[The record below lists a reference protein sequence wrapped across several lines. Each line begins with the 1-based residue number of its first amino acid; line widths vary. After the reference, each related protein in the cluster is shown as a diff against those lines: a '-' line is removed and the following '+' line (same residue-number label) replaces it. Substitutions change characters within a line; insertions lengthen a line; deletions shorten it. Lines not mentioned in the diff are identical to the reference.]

1 MRIRLQLVRQHRH
14 GRFHDCAGKPRDEA
28 QLPVSGSV
36 AGDGSSCE
44 LPALVRAQLAPIVG
58 WSACVDVF
66 MRIDGA
72 TGGEWKGECEIELL
86 ALADSGAV
94 RSCSPR

>member
-14 GRFHDCAGKPRDEA
+14 GRFHDCAGERRDEA
-28 QLPVSGSV
+28 QLPLPGSV
-36 AGDGSSCE
+36 AGNGSSCE
-44 LPALVRAQLAPIVG
+44 LPALVCAQLASTVG
-58 WSACVDVF
+58 WPACVDVV
-66 MRIDGA
+66 MRIDGE